1 MFVDA
6 MERFRIVQKNGA
18 SEETRT
24 LDINLGKVALYQ
36 LSYTRSRNEREF
48 YKVAGDS
55 YQVWISLFFCLFHFY
70 RLCKGDSIRLNFYRI
85 DFMSL

>member
-1 MFVDA
+1 
-6 MERFRIVQKNGA
+6 MERFGSVQKNGA

-36 LSYTRSRNEREF
+36 LSYTRSRKERYF
-48 YKVAGDS
+48 YKVTGHS

-70 RLCKGDSIRLNFYRI
+70 RL
-85 DFMSL
+85 